1 MLQLARVQDQ
11 TNQHL
16 QKHIQ
21 QGQLNMQAH
30 AGALHQLANSTHQ
43 RNYDHIFASIPIYD
57 GSNRE
62 EFFRWLDHLEAACYY
77 CGRDIKTEVLGRS
90 AGPVQNVIMA
100 LPHNKSWSA
109 IREELKHCFSD
120 QISLGHTA
128 AQLENMTQKPNEPL
142 RLYIYRYSKLH
153 KVVTQKDACQDTDP
167 SRWFRF
173 LTSITNTSIADK
185 VTRNKTLPHNLQQ
198 CFEKALEY
206 EASFQLSEGVNM
218 ARKTTVMNVIV
229 EEEDKVN
236 FVKDARARSNACFKC
251 GEMGHFQC
259 DCQYNGDKP
268 SDNQTPGQISA
279 DSFDPVVGKWMT
291 NLVATTPIT
300 AKAMQNL
307 LMELNRQKE
316 LKRTYRRCY
325 KDLQTSTTS
334 TTTSVTSQPLMS
346 TASMKTSTNSS
357 PLKTTVNQGKKPVGK
372 GKNTKPVDKG
382 KKRVVFNTT
391 SSPAATTST
400 VSLPNLRNKLQD
412 KAKVTVAMIQDL
424 TEDLQSM
431 EQESLAEEQESE
443 ATQESDLEQEDSEE
457 YLTETK
463 DQ

>member
-1 MLQLARVQDQ
+1 
-11 TNQHL
+11 
-16 QKHIQ
+16 
-21 QGQLNMQAH
+21 MQAH

-62 EFFRWLDHLEAACYY
+62 EFFPWLDCLEAACYY
-77 CGRDIKTEVLGRS
+77 CGRDIKTEALGRS

-109 IREELKHCFSD
+109 IREELKHCFLD

-142 RLYIYRYSKLH
+142 RLYIYHYSKLH
-153 KVVTQKDACQDTDP
+153 KAVTQKDACQDTDP

-185 VTRNKTLPHNLQQ
+185 VTRSKTLPHNLQQ

-218 ARKTTVMNVIV
+218 AQKTSVMNVNV
-229 EEEDKVN
+229 EEEDEVN
-236 FVKDARARSNACFKC
+236 FIKDARARSNACFKC

-259 DCQYNGDKP
+259 NCQYNGDKP
-268 SDNQTPGQISA
+268 SDNQAQGQTA
-279 DSFDPVVGKWMT
+279 LDSYDPVVGKWMT

-300 AKAMQNL
+300 AKAMQSL
-307 LMELNRQKE
+307 LLELNRQKE
-316 LKRTYRRCY
+316 LKRTYRWQY
-325 KDLQTSTTS
+325 KDLQTA
-334 TTTSVTSQPLMS
+334 TTTTNTLVTSQPLMS
-346 TASMKTSTNSS
+346 TANTKTSTNPS
-357 PLKTTVNQGKKPVGK
+357 PLKSSLGQGKKIVGK
-372 GKNTKPVDKG
+372 GKNSKPTDKG
-382 KKRVVFNTT
+382 KKCVVIST
-391 SSPAATTST
+391 SSPVATTST
-400 VSLPNLRNKLQD
+400 VSLPNLRNKLRD
-412 KAKVTVAMIQDL
+412 KAKVTVAMIQEL

-443 ATQESDLEQEDSEE
+443 VTQESDLEQEDSEE
-457 YLTETK
+457 YLTETE